1 MHGILFIGFLVA
13 LMLARD
19 AMRWSFR
26 WTGLVLLA
34 ALLPFGPFVI
44 DGRLRKQ
51 EQGSD
56 ISVVNASEFNLN
68 DKKRG

>member
-1 MHGILFIGFLVA
+1 
-13 LMLARD
+13 
-19 AMRWSFR
+19 
-26 WTGLVLLA
+26 
-34 ALLPFGPFVI
+34 VI

>member
-1 MHGILFIGFLVA
+1 
-13 LMLARD
+13 
-19 AMRWSFR
+19 
-26 WTGLVLLA
+26 
-34 ALLPFGPFVI
+34 
-44 DGRLRKQ
+44 LRKQ